1 MAFRETINRHDILAR
16 FPRLMRYGL
25 QESALVPEAADA
37 VMAEVGFHDTRL
49 AGAIGRLT
57 ALRARQSHWHE
68 EDALGAPSAASLRL
82 AKIVK
87 GVDALRAA
95 GGDDR
100 GRCLGDALLMLFGD
114 PNDRAVCARLAA
126 AVRAELGGFSTN
138 GVVRLLAARAGLP
151 EVDWRALETLAARP
165 TDVED
170 EEIPLEIDFDAVL
183 ARTQLACDPIVATA
197 RLILEWIAA
206 TEELA
211 AGAMTLLAGLS
222 AMATGHCCWIGN
234 RTIAECALVVGKEA
248 LSPLREAAMSEANAA
263 MQELVARQRRSWER
277 KAVDAAIAA
286 LGAPSAVPQHVVA
299 APARGFVRI
308 CPAPSK
314 MDGKMKDTIR
324 PYEHIVGRQVP
335 LATTADLS
343 KARAALLAE
352 FPHCEHAVDQ
362 VLRDL
367 VGKEYFRLTPML
379 IVGAPGVGK
388 SRFVRRLG
396 EVLDVGVFRVDG
408 SGDSG
413 ASFGG
418 TERRWYSTEPSRPF
432 MACSRFKIANPLML
446 IDEIDKAPVRSEYGR
461 LWDSMLQFLE
471 PETAARFMDPCL
483 QVEMDLSHVSIVATA
498 NDVRRMPG
506 PLLDR
511 FAAIV
516 EMPAPGR
523 EHLVPL
529 SRHLAADIAR
539 ARGWDERF
547 VPPFDETELAVMS
560 RAWRGGSVRRLRR
573 IAETVVRGRERAERN
588 LLQ

>member
-1 MAFRETINRHDILAR
+1 MAFRDTINRHDILAR

-25 QESALVPEAADA
+25 QESSFVSEAAEA
-37 VMAEVGFHDTRL
+37 VMGEVGVHDTRL
-49 AGAIGRLT
+49 ADAIGQMKAQRT
-57 ALRARQSHWHE
+57 RQSHWHE
-68 EDALGAPSAASLRL
+68 EDDLGAPSAASRQL
-82 AKIVK
+82 AKIVS
-87 GVDALRAA
+87 GIDALRSA

-100 GRCLGDALLMLFGD
+100 GRALGDALLMLYGD
-114 PNDRAVCARLAA
+114 PNDRDVCARLAA
-126 AVRAELGGFSTN
+126 AVRVELDGFSTN
-138 GVVRLLAARAGLP
+138 GVVRVLAARAGLP
-151 EVDWRALETLAARP
+151 EIDWRALETLAARP
-165 TDVED
+165 SESED
-170 EEIPLEIDFDAVL
+170 EEVPIEIDFDAAL
-183 ARTQLACDPIVATA
+183 ARIELAGDPIVATA
-197 RLILEWIAA
+197 RLILDWIAA
-206 TEELA
+206 TEQLSVRA
-211 AGAMTLLAGLS
+211 RTLLGGLS
-222 AMATGHCCWIGN
+222 AMATGHRCWVGN
-234 RTIAECALVVGKEA
+234 RNIAECALAVGEEV

-263 MQELVARQRRSWER
+263 VQDLVARQRRTWER
-277 KAVDAAIAA
+277 KAVDSAIAA
-286 LGAPSAVPQHVVA
+286 LGASSTLSQPVVETSARGGVRICA
-299 APARGFVRI
+299 APA
-308 CPAPSK
+308 K
-314 MDGKMKDTIR
+314 MDGKIKEMIR
-324 PYEHIVGRQVP
+324 PYEHVIGRLVP
-335 LATTADLS
+335 LAPTLDLS
-343 KARAALLAE
+343 RARAVLLAE
-352 FPHCEHAVDQ
+352 FPHCEHPVDQ

-396 EVLDVGVFRVDG
+396 EVLDIGVFRVDG
-408 SGDSG
+408 SGDAG

-432 MACSRFKIANPLML
+432 MACSRFRIANPLML
-446 IDEIDKAPVRSEYGR
+446 VDEIDKAPVRSDYGR

-498 NDVRRMPG
+498 NSVQRLPG

-523 EHLVPL
+523 EHIVPL

-547 VPPFDETELAVMS
+547 VTPFDETELAVMS

-573 IAETVVRGRERAERN
+573 IAETVVRGRERAERD